1 MGVCCAIIYLSN
13 PWVNCVSLGH
23 FWILLLLD
31 STALVDL
38 YDMEAEGMPY
48 RCFLK
53 AKRYIVK
60 QFHSLIKEPVLR
72 GCWIKPKGLAKKK
85 SIIAAALIG

>member
-1 MGVCCAIIYLSN
+1 
-13 PWVNCVSLGH
+13 
-23 FWILLLLD
+23 
-31 STALVDL
+31 
-38 YDMEAEGMPY
+38 MEAEGMPY